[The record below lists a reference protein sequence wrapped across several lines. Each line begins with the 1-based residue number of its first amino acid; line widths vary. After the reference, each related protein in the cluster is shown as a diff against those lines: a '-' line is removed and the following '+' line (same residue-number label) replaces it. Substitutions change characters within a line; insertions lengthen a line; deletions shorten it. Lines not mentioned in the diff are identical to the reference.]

1 MNNTSSLELIAATVN
16 MEADIC
22 LFDGSILWFQF
33 LITSV
38 VTLLLSILK
47 GFFSQ
52 IIWLR
57 YN

>member
-1 MNNTSSLELIAATVN
+1 MNNTSSLELIAAIVN

-47 GFFSQ
+47 GFLVRLFG
-52 IIWLR
+52 
-57 YN
+57 